1 MFLQK
6 NSHCIHII
14 GGDFNGW
21 HPLWG
26 SPRANRRGNS
36 IVDLI
41 TTNNLI
47 ICNSGSHPTFETI
60 THGIHRESII
70 DLTLTLN
77 SPPNQVLNWKITK
90 DPSPSSS
97 HNELENYVSKLTL
110 AIQNVCKK
118 LFSQKCNFTQRAPW
132 WSDKLEELKQKVLK
146 NHHKLQKLKR
156 GKKSLTE
163 ALIEKESLKNEYSQA
178 ISAASTEHFREFCNK
193 QGKEDVWSVTNRL
206 LKTTPLS
213 QPPSTLKNKSGH
225 YTCTTQETAETFL
238 KEYFPEDEPDTD
250 PRHIKI
256 RKLSEKIPETP
267 PEPLFTTDEVLHAL
281 ASMNPN
287 KAPEITKHQQ
297 TSKFLPNDI
306 QLEIPAAPAELLHP
320 SERIAIKFLEVTC
333 QEEIEQQEISAFK
346 NYNPETTPYDSPG
359 RAHQNEPGCGAVG
372 PCVRELQRINPNFG
386 GHLVRK
392 PLFESAVTWEHIG
405 LGIPSW
411 GSLNRA
417 RGVLLGG
424 V

>member
-97 HNELENYVSKLTL
+97 HNGIIFDLHINKNSLIKAKKLSTYKYNTKNIKWDQIKDVFKKEICEHLNLNINIEQLNSSELENYVSKLTL

-118 LFSQKCNFTQRAPW
+118 LFSQKCNFTQRAQW

-156 GKKSLTE
+156 GKK
-163 ALIEKESLKNEYSQA
+163 I
-178 ISAASTEHFREFCNK
+178 
-193 QGKEDVWSVTNRL
+193 
-206 LKTTPLS
+206 
-213 QPPSTLKNKSGH
+213 
-225 YTCTTQETAETFL
+225 
-238 KEYFPEDEPDTD
+238 PD
-250 PRHIKI
+250 
-256 RKLSEKIPETP
+256 
-267 PEPLFTTDEVLHAL
+267 
-281 ASMNPN
+281 
-287 KAPEITKHQQ
+287 
-297 TSKFLPNDI
+297 
-306 QLEIPAAPAELLHP
+306 
-320 SERIAIKFLEVTC
+320 
-333 QEEIEQQEISAFK
+333 
-346 NYNPETTPYDSPG
+346 G
-359 RAHQNEPGCGAVG
+359 G
-372 PCVRELQRINPNFG
+372 IN
-386 GHLVRK
+386 
-392 PLFESAVTWEHIG
+392 
-405 LGIPSW
+405 
-411 GSLNRA
+411 
-417 RGVLLGG
+417 
-424 V
+424 